1 MAKDYRKIIQL
12 LKPYPLRLS
21 AIALLNLVSVLFSIF
36 SITMI
41 APFLSIIFNPESM
54 MTSLPEPSFNAD
66 TLIAF
71 LQYAIGLVVREKG
84 TAFALGTVILFVFLL
99 FALKNIFS
107 YLSIVCSVPMRSRIT
122 QQLREKC
129 YDRLLILPLSFYGKK
144 RKGDLLSRV
153 INDIQEVDTSIL
165 QYVQQLLKELLT
177 LLLFFG
183 MLLFIHVKFTLFVL
197 AVIPIGGLIISS
209 IQRKLKKKSL
219 AAKQQES
226 LILTLSEESIYG
238 LKVIKAFNGIRHRM
252 GQFAKENG
260 KYNRI
265 LIKINRLK
273 DLSSPISDFLGMCMV
288 VIILIAGSRLLSTNS
303 RFTAE
308 IFITYLIL
316 FTQIINPIKII
327 AEANANFKKGFAS
340 LQRIEELLQAE
351 EEIKEKANAK
361 GINELEEGICFENV
375 GFSYADKKVLQHL
388 SFKIP
393 KGKTVAICGPSG
405 AGKSTIAD
413 LLPRFY
419 DVCEGSIRVGKTDIR
434 DLKINE
440 LRQLF
445 SIVSQESILFN
456 DTLFNNIALGR
467 PETDVEAVWKAA
479 QMAQIDE
486 FIRGLDQGMQ
496 TEVGDRGMKLSG
508 GERQRINIARA
519 FLRNAPILILDEATS
534 ALDATSE
541 RQVQQAI
548 NQLMRDKTCLI
559 IAHRLSTIRLADVIL
574 VLEEGKIIERGN
586 HETLMAANGRYKK
599 MVDLQ
604 SFME

>member
-1 MAKDYRKIIQL
+1 M
-12 LKPYPLRLS
+12 
-21 AIALLNLVSVLFSIF
+21 
-36 SITMI
+36 
-41 APFLSIIFNPESM
+41 
-54 MTSLPEPSFNAD
+54 
-66 TLIAF
+66 
-71 LQYAIGLVVREKG
+71 
-84 TAFALGTVILFVFLL
+84 
-99 FALKNIFS
+99 
-107 YLSIVCSVPMRSRIT
+107 
-122 QQLREKC
+122 
-129 YDRLLILPLSFYGKK
+129 
-144 RKGDLLSRV
+144 
-153 INDIQEVDTSIL
+153 
-165 QYVQQLLKELLT
+165 
-177 LLLFFG
+177 
-183 MLLFIHVKFTLFVL
+183 
-197 AVIPIGGLIISS
+197 
-209 IQRKLKKKSL
+209 
-219 AAKQQES
+219 
-226 LILTLSEESIYG
+226 
-238 LKVIKAFNGIRHRM
+238 
-252 GQFAKENG
+252 
-260 KYNRI
+260 
-265 LIKINRLK
+265 
-273 DLSSPISDFLGMCMV
+273 
-288 VIILIAGSRLLSTNS
+288 
-303 RFTAE
+303 
-308 IFITYLIL
+308 
-316 FTQIINPIKII
+316 
-327 AEANANFKKGFAS
+327 
-340 LQRIEELLQAE
+340 
-351 EEIKEKANAK
+351 
-361 GINELEEGICFENV
+361 
-375 GFSYADKKVLQHL
+375 
-388 SFKIP
+388 
-393 KGKTVAICGPSG
+393 AICGPSG